1 LMAMYFS
8 ANAYLQNFVAPTMDS
23 MPVFSAREFG
33 ALEMLQNFL
42 LLCIVYYSVAGF
54 FAARDIWVR
63 LVAVGL
69 VSFTVFVFLEEI
81 DYGTPFVEYITGVH
95 GSLAPETWDRNWHNK
110 MDASGKENV
119 SYLKFASHAVMLI
132 GFVLAPLLLT
142 RARQPTVRLLLP
154 SRWMIATVVVI
165 VLLSLLAHYLD
176 NAGFARVADNPG
188 NLHKNIS
195 EFNELNMYYLFLLY
209 TVLLYE
215 RLTGLQ
221 PGGLATK

>member
-1 LMAMYFS
+1 MMVMYFS
-8 ANAYLQNFVAPTMDS
+8 ANPYLKNIVAPTMDT

-42 LLCIVYYSVAGF
+42 LLCIVYYAIAGF
-54 FAARDIWVR
+54 FAARNIWVR
-63 LVAVGL
+63 LVTFCL

-81 DYGTPFVEYITGVH
+81 DYGTPFVEYMTGAH
-95 GSLAPETWDRNWHNK
+95 GSLAPDTWDRNWHNK
-110 MDASGKENV
+110 MDPAGTENV
-119 SYLKFASHAVMLI
+119 SYLKSASHAIMLV
-132 GFVLAPLLLT
+132 GFVLAPLLL
-142 RARQPTVRLLLP
+142 ARVRHPTVRLLLP

-176 NAGFARVADNPG
+176 DAGFARVADNPG

-209 TVLLYE
+209 IVLLYE

-221 PGGLATK
+221 SGAG